1 MEKNKE
7 LLSRAAEPNP
17 NGSVVSSDRTE
28 EPQQIG
34 TGADEN
40 TNKFIDY
47 LLKEIEELKKE
58 KKEILQNYRKLEK
71 KYKNTKKEFDKTL
84 FEIYGIYSEED

>member
-1 MEKNKE
+1 MEKQRFIKMYE
-7 LLSRAAEPNP
+7 KP
-17 NGSVVSSDRTE
+17 NGRTAG
-28 EPQQIG
+28 QQIE

-71 KYKNTKKEFDKTL
+71 KYKNTKEELDK
-84 FEIYGIYSEED
+84 YY